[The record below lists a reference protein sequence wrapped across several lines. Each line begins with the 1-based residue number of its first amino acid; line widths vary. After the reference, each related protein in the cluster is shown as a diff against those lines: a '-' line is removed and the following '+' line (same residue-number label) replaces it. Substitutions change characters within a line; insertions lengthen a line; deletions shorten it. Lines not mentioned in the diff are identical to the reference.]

1 MGSVAIVNLHEDL
14 IMKSIAIRFAAAAL
28 GLSGMGVALH
38 ASAADYP
45 SKPVRIIVPF
55 SPGGGTDIQARLL
68 ATAFTDSMGQTFIVD
83 NRTGASGLIGAQ
95 LAVDAPPDGYTI
107 LFTTASLA
115 VNSTLYADRMKFS
128 MQKDLAPIS
137 WITSAPLVLS
147 VHPNVPATTVPELV
161 KLAQS
166 KPGLLNN
173 GVNTIGSTSHLSA
186 EMFKQMAGVKTGI
199 VPYRGGGPATVALVA
214 GEIDMLFATAP
225 SVMPHLKSGRVRAL
239 AVTTPKKASALPD
252 LPTMNTFYPG
262 FESDNWYAMFF
273 PDGTLKPMVDKMV
286 SEIRK
291 ALESRSVR
299 EFMEREGLDPV
310 ASSPAELA
318 ALVKSE
324 IPKYA
329 QVIQRGHI
337 AAK

>member
-1 MGSVAIVNLHEDL
+1 
-14 IMKSIAIRFAAAAL
+14 MKSIAIPIAATVFAVGAGTAF
-28 GLSGMGVALH
+28 GV
-38 ASAADYP
+38 SAADYP

-68 ATAFTDSMGQTFIVD
+68 ATAFNESTGQTFIVD
-83 NRTGASGLIGAQ
+83 NRTGAGGLIGAQ
-95 LAVDAPPDGYTI
+95 LAVEAPPDGYTI

-115 VNSTLYADRMKFS
+115 VNSTLYADRMKFD
-128 MQKDLAPIS
+128 MQKDLVPIS

-147 VHPNVPATTVPELV
+147 VHPNVPAKTVPELV
-161 KLAQS
+161 KLAKS

-186 EMFKQMAGVKTGI
+186 EMFKQIAGVKTGI

-225 SVMPHLKSGRVRAL
+225 SVMPHLKSGKVRAL

-252 LPTMNTFYPG
+252 LPTMNSFYPG

-273 PDGTLKPMVDKMV
+273 PKGTPKAMVDKMNG
-286 SEIRK
+286 EIRK
-291 ALESRSVR
+291 ALQTASVR
-299 EFMEREGLDPV
+299 EFMAREGLDAV
-310 ASSPAELA
+310 GSSPAELA
-318 ALVKSE
+318 SLVKAE

-329 QVIQRGHI
+329 QVIRRGHI

>member
-1 MGSVAIVNLHEDL
+1 MKPIAIVV
-14 IMKSIAIRFAAAAL
+14 AAAAL
-28 GLSGMGVALH
+28 ASGGASVALQ

-45 SKPVRIIVPF
+45 NKPVRIIVPF

-68 ATAFTDSMGQTFIVD
+68 ATAFHDAMGQTFIVD
-83 NRTGASGLIGAQ
+83 NRTGAGGLIGAQ

-107 LFTTASLA
+107 LFTTASLS
-115 VNSTLYADRMKFS
+115 VNATLYAGRMKFD
-128 MQKDLAPIS
+128 MQKDLTPIS

-147 VHPNVPATTVPELV
+147 VHPNVPAKTVPELV
-161 KLAQS
+161 ELAKS

-186 EMFKQMAGVKTGI
+186 EMLKQFAGVKTGI

-239 AVTTPKKASALPD
+239 AVTTAKKASALPD
-252 LPTMNTFYPG
+252 LPTMNTYYPG

-273 PDGTLKPMVDKMV
+273 PAGTPKAMVDKIN
-286 SEIRK
+286 SEIGK
-291 ALESRSVR
+291 ALETRSVS
-299 EFMEREGLDPV
+299 EFMAREGIDPV
-310 ASSPAELA
+310 GSTPAELT
-318 ALVKSE
+318 ALIKTE

-329 QVIQRGHI
+329 QVIRRGQI